1 VVLTADQKIATT
13 KVAGTWPWFFQ
24 RLSAAL
30 LIVLLTV
37 HIYLDHYAEVGADIT
52 VSWVHQRLGQLL
64 YIAVD
69 YSMLAMVIFH
79 GLNGSRTILFDFD
92 AFAKRKK
99 AVDIGLW
106 VLGVAMLI
114 WGIIVLIPFMKG

>member
-1 VVLTADQKIATT
+1 MASQTIATS
-13 KVAGTWPWFFQ
+13 KVAGTWAWFFQ
-24 RLSAAL
+24 RLSAGL

-37 HIYLDHYAEVGADIT
+37 HIYLDHYAQVGAEIT
-52 VSWVHQRLGQLL
+52 VGWVHERLGQIL

-92 AFAKRKK
+92 MFVKRKK
-99 AVDIGLW
+99 LVDIGLW
-106 VLGVAMLI
+106 VLGIAMLI
-114 WGIIVLIPFMKG
+114 WGIIVLLPFIDG